1 MDRYDSFASKTL
13 QLIRQRQKR
22 GSEEYAR
29 LTELIQ
35 LARYREKYGNAAYQ
49 ELLKNRDQGECEET
63 VRYVQLDLN
72 LG

>member
-1 MDRYDSFASKTL
+1 MDMYDSFASKTL

-22 GSEEYAR
+22 GSTEYAR

-49 ELLKNRDQGECEET
+49 ELIRNRQNAECEET
-63 VRYVQLDLN
+63 VKYVQLN
-72 LG
+72 LPIG